1 MKEFLHFTAI
11 WCNPCKM
18 MAPIIERFI
27 SENPDIKYT
36 KIDTDDQPL
45 LVNEYAIQSIPTFI
59 AVVDGEIHNR
69 LSGIKRESDIKSIFG

>member
-1 MKEFLHFTAI
+1 
-11 WCNPCKM
+11 